1 MTLGKR
7 LLVYSAQD
15 PSAQNLAKS
24 TAEWGCLISPC
35 GSVDELRGK
44 IEGSDFDYV
53 LVESSAN
60 LKRLITDNA
69 PDQVLNLPLAE
80 VEKRHLQRV
89 LASTGGNKTRAA
101 RILGIDTKTLYNKL
115 KSYRSSEEL
124 ARKRGVN
131 PASDSASDSVS
142 DSVAM

>member
-24 TAEWGCLISPC
+24 TADWGCIVSPC
-35 GSVDELRGK
+35 GSLDKLRGR

-53 LVESSAN
+53 LVESSST
-60 LKRLITDNA
+60 LKQLITDTA
-69 PDQVLNLPLAE
+69 ADQVLSMPLAE

-124 ARKRGVN
+124 ARKRGES
-131 PASDSASDSVS
+131 PIS